1 MAIQREFRGAGT
13 QLKYNDVMF
22 SLELLHLPIENSAL
36 RAMWLINQANIPE
49 VGDIPTIEEF
59 NSLVKMSSHVIVVK
73 NDEVTA
79 GFIILMREK
88 EDYHS
93 LNYKFFTANYD
104 QFLYVDRV
112 AIKDTFRR
120 QGLGK
125 MIYDKVF
132 KLATENNIDVC
143 CEVNTLPRNDASLA
157 FHAEFGFQEV
167 GIKDYD
173 DHSVVYLKSP
183 VTSN

>member
-1 MAIQREFRGAGT
+1 
-13 QLKYNDVMF
+13 MF
-22 SLELLHLPIENSAL
+22 NLELLHLPLENSAL

-59 NSLVKMSSHVIVVK
+59 KSLTKMSSHVIVVNK
-73 NDEVTA
+73 GKETA

-88 EDYHS
+88 EEYQS
-93 LNYKFFTANYD
+93 LNYKFFKANYD
-104 QFLYVDRV
+104 EFLYVDRV
-112 AIKDTFRR
+112 AIKDGFRR

-125 MIYDKVF
+125 MIYEEVF
-132 KLATENNIDVC
+132 RLAAEINTDVC

-183 VTSN
+183 VNLN

>member
-1 MAIQREFRGAGT
+1 MLF
-13 QLKYNDVMF
+13 N
-22 SLELLHLPIENSAL
+22 LELLHLPLENSAL

-59 NSLVKMSSHVIVVK
+59 NTLTTMSSHVIVV
-73 NDEVTA
+73 N
-79 GFIILMREK
+79 
-88 EDYHS
+88 YHS
-93 LNYKFFTANYD
+93 LNYKFFTTNYD
-104 QFLYVDRV
+104 EFLYVDRI
-112 AIKDTFRR
+112 AIKDGFRR

-125 MIYDKVF
+125 MIYEEVF
-132 KLATENNIDVC
+132 RLAAEIKTDVC

-167 GIKDYD
+167 GVKDYD

-183 VTSN
+183 VNLN

>member
-1 MAIQREFRGAGT
+1 
-13 QLKYNDVMF
+13 MF
-22 SLELLHLPIENSAL
+22 NLELLHLPLENSAL

-59 NSLVKMSSHVIVVK
+59 NSLTKMSSHVIVVNK
-73 NDEVTA
+73 GKETA

-88 EDYHS
+88 EEYDS
-93 LNYKFFTANYD
+93 LNYKFFKANYD
-104 QFLYVDRV
+104 EFLYVDRV
-112 AIKDTFRR
+112 AIKDGFRR

-125 MIYDKVF
+125 MIYEEVF
-132 KLATENNIDVC
+132 RLAAEINTDVC

-167 GIKDYD
+167 GIRDYD

-183 VTSN
+183 VNLN

>member
-1 MAIQREFRGAGT
+1 VLF
-13 QLKYNDVMF
+13 N
-22 SLELLHLPIENSAL
+22 LELLHLPLENSAL

-59 NSLVKMSSHVIVVK
+59 NTLTTMSSHVIVV
-73 NDEVTA
+73 NEGEEIA

-88 EDYHS
+88 ENYHS
-93 LNYKFFTANYD
+93 LNYKFFTANYNE
-104 QFLYVDRV
+104 FLYVDRV
-112 AIKDTFRR
+112 AIKDGFRR

-125 MIYDKVF
+125 MIYHEVF
-132 KLATENNIDVC
+132 RLAAEINTDVC

-167 GIKDYD
+167 GVKDYD

-183 VTSN
+183 VNLN

>member
-1 MAIQREFRGAGT
+1 
-13 QLKYNDVMF
+13 MF
-22 SLELLHLPIENSAL
+22 NLELLHLPLENSAL

-59 NSLVKMSSHVIVVK
+59 KSLTKMSSHVIVVNK
-73 NDEVTA
+73 GKETA
-79 GFIILMREK
+79 GFIILMRER
-88 EDYHS
+88 EEYHS
-93 LNYKFFTANYD
+93 LNYKFFKANYD
-104 QFLYVDRV
+104 EFLYVDRV
-112 AIKDTFRR
+112 AIKDGFRR

-125 MIYDKVF
+125 MIYEEVF
-132 KLATENNIDVC
+132 RLATEINTDVC

-183 VTSN
+183 VNLN

>member
-1 MAIQREFRGAGT
+1 
-13 QLKYNDVMF
+13 MF
-22 SLELLHLPIENSAL
+22 DLELLHLPLENSAL

-59 NSLVKMSSHVIVVK
+59 KSLTEMSSYVIVVNK
-73 NDEVTA
+73 GKETA

-88 EDYHS
+88 EEYHS
-93 LNYKFFTANYD
+93 LNYKFFKANYD
-104 QFLYVDRV
+104 EFLYVDRV
-112 AIKDTFRR
+112 AIKDGFRR

-125 MIYDKVF
+125 MIYEEVF
-132 KLATENNIDVC
+132 RLATEINTDVC

-183 VTSN
+183 VNLN

>member
-1 MAIQREFRGAGT
+1 
-13 QLKYNDVMF
+13 MF
-22 SLELLHLPIENSAL
+22 NLELLHLPLENSAL

-59 NSLVKMSSHVIVVK
+59 KSLTKMSSHVIVVNK
-73 NDEVTA
+73 GKETA

-88 EDYHS
+88 EEYHS
-93 LNYKFFTANYD
+93 LNYKFFKANYD
-104 QFLYVDRV
+104 EFLYVDRV
-112 AIKDTFRR
+112 AIKDGFRR

-125 MIYDKVF
+125 MIYEEVF
-132 KLATENNIDVC
+132 RLATEINTDVC

-183 VTSN
+183 VNLN

>member
-1 MAIQREFRGAGT
+1 MFN
-13 QLKYNDVMF
+13 LKT
-22 SLELLHLPIENSAL
+22 LHLPIETTAL
-36 RAMWLINQANIPE
+36 NAMWLINQANIPE

-59 NSLVKMSSHVIVVK
+59 NSLTAMSSHVIVVNEGK
-73 NDEVTA
+73 ETA

-88 EDYHS
+88 EEYHS

-104 QFLYVDRV
+104 EFLYVDRV
-112 AIKDTFRR
+112 AIKDGFRR

-125 MIYDKVF
+125 MIYDEVF
-132 KLATENNIDVC
+132 RLAAEIKTDVC

-167 GIKDYD
+167 GVKDYD

>member
-1 MAIQREFRGAGT
+1 VFN
-13 QLKYNDVMF
+13 LKTLD
-22 SLELLHLPIENSAL
+22 LPIETTAL
-36 RAMWLINQANIPE
+36 NAMWLINQANIPE

-59 NSLVKMSSHVIVVK
+59 EALTAMSSHLIVVNEGK
-73 NDEVTA
+73 ETA

-88 EDYHS
+88 EEYHS

-112 AIKDTFRR
+112 AIKDGFRR

-125 MIYDKVF
+125 MIYDEVF
-132 KLATENNIDVC
+132 RLAAEIKTDVC

-167 GIKDYD
+167 GVKDYD

>member
-1 MAIQREFRGAGT
+1 
-13 QLKYNDVMF
+13 
-22 SLELLHLPIENSAL
+22 
-36 RAMWLINQANIPE
+36 
-49 VGDIPTIEEF
+49 
-59 NSLVKMSSHVIVVK
+59 MSIHISGVNK
-73 NDEVTA
+73 GKETG

-88 EDYHS
+88 EEYHS
-93 LNYKFFTANYD
+93 LNYKFFTAKYD
-104 QFLYVDRV
+104 EFVYVDRV
-112 AIKDTFRR
+112 AIKDGFRR

-125 MIYDKVF
+125 MIYKEVF
-132 KLATENNIDVC
+132 RLAAEINTDVC

-183 VTSN
+183 VASN

>member
-1 MAIQREFRGAGT
+1 
-13 QLKYNDVMF
+13 MF
-22 SLELLHLPIENSAL
+22 SLKTLPLPVETAVLN
-36 RAMWLINQANIPE
+36 AMWLINQANIPE
-49 VGDIPTIEEF
+49 VGDIPTIKEF
-59 NSLVKMSSHVIVVK
+59 NTLTTMSSHVIVV
-73 NDEVTA
+73 NEGEETA

-88 EDYHS
+88 ENYHS
-93 LNYKFFTANYD
+93 LNYKFFTENYD
-104 QFLYVDRV
+104 EFLYVDRV
-112 AIKDTFRR
+112 AIEDGFRR

-125 MIYDKVF
+125 MIYDEVF
-132 KLATENNIDVC
+132 KLSTENNIDVC

>member
-1 MAIQREFRGAGT
+1 MFN
-13 QLKYNDVMF
+13 LKT
-22 SLELLHLPIENSAL
+22 LPLPVETDAL
-36 RAMWLINQANIPE
+36 NAMWLINQANIPE

-59 NSLVKMSSHVIVVK
+59 KALTSMSSHVIVVK
-73 NDEVTA
+73 KGEETA

-88 EDYHS
+88 EKYRS
-93 LNYKFFTANYD
+93 LNYKFFTSNYD
-104 QFLYVDRV
+104 EFLYVDRV
-112 AIKDTFRR
+112 AVKNGFRR

-125 MIYDKVF
+125 MIYDEVF
-132 KLATENNIDVC
+132 KLAAEINTDVC

-167 GIKDYD
+167 GVKDYD

-183 VTSN
+183 VALN

>member
-1 MAIQREFRGAGT
+1 MAIQRKSGRAGT
-13 QLKYNDVMF
+13 KLKYNDVMF
-22 SLELLHLPIENSAL
+22 SLELLHLPIETSAL
-36 RAMWLINQANIPE
+36 KAMWLINQANIPE
-49 VGDIPTIEEF
+49 VGDITTIEEF
-59 NSLVKMSSHVIVVK
+59 NSLTEMSSHVIVVK
-73 NDEVTA
+73 EDKVTA

-88 EDYHS
+88 ENYHS
-93 LNYKFFTANYD
+93 LNYKFFTENYD

-112 AIKDTFRR
+112 AIKEGFRR

-125 MIYDKVF
+125 MIYDEVF
-132 KLATENNIDVC
+132 KLAAEIKTDVC

-167 GIKDYD
+167 GVKDYD

-183 VTSN
+183 VTLN

>member
-1 MAIQREFRGAGT
+1 MFN
-13 QLKYNDVMF
+13 LKA
-22 SLELLHLPIENSAL
+22 LHLPIETSAL
-36 RAMWLINQANIPE
+36 NAMWLINQANIPE

-59 NSLVKMSSHVIVVK
+59 KALTSISSHVIVVK
-73 NDEVTA
+73 KGEETA

-88 EDYHS
+88 EKYRS
-93 LNYKFFTANYD
+93 LNYKFFTSNYD
-104 QFLYVDRV
+104 EFLYVDRV
-112 AIKDTFRR
+112 AVKNGFRR

-125 MIYDKVF
+125 MIYDEVF
-132 KLATENNIDVC
+132 KLAAEINTDVC

-167 GIKDYD
+167 GVKDYD

-183 VTSN
+183 VASN

>member
-1 MAIQREFRGAGT
+1 
-13 QLKYNDVMF
+13 MF
-22 SLELLHLPIENSAL
+22 NLELLHLPLENSAL

-59 NSLVKMSSHVIVVK
+59 KSLTKMSSHVIVVNK
-73 NDEVTA
+73 GKETA

-88 EDYHS
+88 EEYHS
-93 LNYKFFTANYD
+93 LNYKFFKANYD
-104 QFLYVDRV
+104 EFLYVDRV
-112 AIKDTFRR
+112 AIKDGFRR

-125 MIYDKVF
+125 MIYEEVF
-132 KLATENNIDVC
+132 RLAAEINTDVC

-167 GIKDYD
+167 GIRDYD

-183 VTSN
+183 VNLN

>member
-1 MAIQREFRGAGT
+1 
-13 QLKYNDVMF
+13 MF

-73 NDEVTA
+73 NNKVTA

-104 QFLYVDRV
+104 EFLYVDRV
-112 AIKDTFRR
+112 AIKDGFRR

-125 MIYDKVF
+125 MIYDEVF
-132 KLATENNIDVC
+132 RLAAGINTDVC

-183 VTSN
+183 VASN